1 GGGVRAG
8 YCLTL
13 RSALRV
19 GVTTRGGR
27 ANFGWIARA
36 GWGIYVEAWDHGYE
50 VFDLKDAGEGVM
62 VRSNYSYSGGK
73 DGRLGEVRHDNAV
86 ALLEEPVAGRSVTPL
101 TLTEGLSRSFYN
113 ARLGRDMLSGDERW
127 IEDRGEM
134 IPRWSSCASVVIE
147 GGVTGE
153 MPVMWV
159 AIGFPVLAETVK
171 VTMDGDV
178 PEGLL
183 PSGKGHRSALCD
195 RAVRMRDRVMPRKGK
210 NGKRLFD
217 ARLLRELLD
226 YNGSEE

>member
-1 GGGVRAG
+1 M
-8 YCLTL
+8 
-13 RSALRV
+13 
-19 GVTTRGGR
+19 
-27 ANFGWIARA
+27 
-36 GWGIYVEAWDHGYE
+36 EAWDHGYE

-73 DGRLGEVRHDNAV
+73 EGRLGEVRHDNAV
-86 ALLEEPVAGRSVTPL
+86 ALLEGPVAGRSVTPL

-147 GGVTGE
+147 GGVAGE

-195 RAVRMRDRVMPRKGK
+195 RSVRMRDRVMPRKGK

-226 YNGSEE
+226 YNGSEK